1 MTGEIRAMTRVSN
14 VGLNSELKIKFMK
27 TKIFTFCI
35 VSFLLYLQAKLL
47 PKTFDSVQIKTIK
60 ITDKIYMLEG
70 DGGNIGVLVGK
81 DGIVIIDDQ
90 FAPLSEKIK
99 TALKA
104 INDKPV
110 RFVINT
116 HFHGDHVGGNEN
128 FGGQGAIIVAQENSR
143 LRMTSDEFMA
153 SFNAPKKS
161 GTL

>member
-1 MTGEIRAMTRVSN
+1 MTGEIRVMTRLSN

-27 TKIFTFCI
+27 TKIFAFCTTIILI
-35 VSFLLYLQAKLL
+35 VSASQTIAQN
-47 PKTFDSVQIKTIK
+47 FDSVQIKTIK

-70 DGGNIGVLVGK
+70 NGGNIGVLVGK

-90 FAPLSEKIK
+90 FAELSEKIRA
-99 TALKA
+99 ALKA
-104 INDKPV
+104 LDDKPV

-143 LRMTSDEFMA
+143 VRMTSDEFMTTI
-153 SFNAPKKS
+153 NNQ
-161 GTL
+161 